1 MRKQMTISRGLPRL
15 RAVIAIGSLLLG
27 LAALAASPA
36 SAAPASS
43 APATGWLRL
52 AHLSPNTPPVDVY
65 LYNFGNA
72 AARTVLKHVGY
83 GTVSTYLPVK
93 AGEYTVAMRSAGAAA
108 TAAPVPSTA
117 GRGPSGHAYPVAGKG
132 PPPRPRAPA
141 RDAPTTPAPA

>member
-108 TAAPVPSTA
+108 TAPPLPSTEVKA
-117 GRGPSGHAYPVAGKG
+117 RSGHAYTVAGML
-132 PPPRPRAPA
+132 PPAVPPL
-141 RDAPTTPAPA
+141 